1 MSSCRKHA
9 LKSRRGLTLVEVVVS
24 TLIVAMMTVAALN
37 ALGAATR
44 SSTSTANR
52 AIAVGLAED
61 LAAEIVNAAYK
72 EPVASPVF
80 GPEGSEV
87 NGPRSAFND
96 VDDYNGWSEQ
106 PPKTKTGTSL
116 TDRADWRR
124 RVVVERV
131 VPATP
136 TQTTPGSTDQ
146 GAKRVHVIVEYDGQH
161 VLAQIVIRTDNE

>member
-1 MSSCRKHA
+1 MSRP
-9 LKSRRGLTLVEVVVS
+9 GLTLVEVVVS

-37 ALGAATR
+37 ALGAATK

-52 AIAVGLAED
+52 AIALGLAEEMT
-61 LAAEIVNAAYK
+61 AEILNAAYK
-72 EPVASPVF
+72 EPVASPLF

-106 PPKTKTGTSL
+106 PPKTKNGVSL
-116 TDRADWRR
+116 TDRAAWRR
-124 RVVVERV
+124 RVVIERV

-136 TQTTPGSTDQ
+136 TQLTPGSADQ
-146 GAKRVHVIVEYDGQH
+146 GAKRIRVIVEYDGQQ
-161 VLAQIVIRTDNE
+161 VLEQIAIRTDNEY